1 MERTLIYKNHKGDM
15 ITFTYKPPFLLSI
28 CDGFHETVGTVNSV
42 SSAYGVGTT
51 WNGTSIGQRDLTIK
65 GTITDNIQENRLLL
79 YDMFP
84 LNSEGT
90 LYYYEGDIERKITCL
105 VEKVSIPEKKGFTRD
120 FSISLVCPNPRF
132 SALAATILSMAT
144 WTPAFKFKLVIP
156 KNKGIKFGTKNTTSM
171 GTTENT
177 TEIDY
182 GMNYKFKAN
191 DTVKN
196 PYLFNVTT
204 RDIIQIEKTMS
215 AGDQIIITTH
225 IDNKNVIYKNA
236 VTGEEENINY
246 LIMYGSKY
254 LQVPSGTNTFRSGA
268 DSGEDNL
275 ETTIEFYQNMRRC
288 NYGSYIIKC
297 I

>member
-42 SSAYGVGTT
+42 SSAYSVGTT

-182 GMNYKFKAN
+182 GMTIKFKAN

-275 ETTIEFYQNMRRC
+275 ETTIEFLPEYEAV
-288 NYGSYIIKC
+288 
-297 I
+297 

>member
-182 GMNYKFKAN
+182 GMTIKFKAN

-225 IDNKNVIYKNA
+225 IDNRNVIYKNA

-275 ETTIEFYQNMRRC
+275 ETTIEFLPEYEAV
-288 NYGSYIIKC
+288 
-297 I
+297 

>member
-105 VEKVSIPEKKGFTRD
+105 IEKVSIPEKKGFTRD

-182 GMNYKFKAN
+182 GMTIKFKAN

-275 ETTIEFYQNMRRC
+275 ETTIEFLPEYEAV
-288 NYGSYIIKC
+288 
-297 I
+297 

>member
-65 GTITDNIQENRLLL
+65 GTITDNVQENRLLL

-182 GMNYKFKAN
+182 GMTIKFKAN

-246 LIMYGSKY
+246 LIMYSSKY

-275 ETTIEFYQNMRRC
+275 ETTIEFLPEYEAV
-288 NYGSYIIKC
+288 
-297 I
+297 

>member
-51 WNGTSIGQRDLTIK
+51 WIGTSIGQRDLTIK

-144 WTPAFKFKLVIP
+144 WAPAFNFPLIIP
-156 KNKGIKFGTKNTTSM
+156 ENEGIQFGIKNTTSM

-182 GMNYKFKAN
+182 GMTIKFKAN

-275 ETTIEFYQNMRRC
+275 ETTIEFLPEYEAV
-288 NYGSYIIKC
+288 
-297 I
+297 

>member
-144 WTPAFKFKLVIP
+144 WAPAFNFPLIIP
-156 KNKGIKFGTKNTTSM
+156 ENEGIQFGIKNTTSM

-182 GMNYKFKAN
+182 GMTIKFKAN

-215 AGDQIIITTH
+215 ASDQIIITTH
-225 IDNKNVIYKNA
+225 IDNKNVIYKSA

-275 ETTIEFYQNMRRC
+275 ETTIEFLPEYEAV
-288 NYGSYIIKC
+288 
-297 I
+297 

>member
-182 GMNYKFKAN
+182 GMTIKFKAN
-191 DTVKN
+191 DIVKN

-275 ETTIEFYQNMRRC
+275 ETTIEFLPEYEAV
-288 NYGSYIIKC
+288 
-297 I
+297 

>member
-51 WNGTSIGQRDLTIK
+51 GNGTSIGQRDLTIK

-144 WTPAFKFKLVIP
+144 WAPAFNFPLIIP
-156 KNKGIKFGTKNTTSM
+156 ENEGIQFGIKNTTSM

-182 GMNYKFKAN
+182 GMTIRFKAN

-225 IDNKNVIYKNA
+225 IDNKNVIYKSA

-275 ETTIEFYQNMRRC
+275 ETTIEFLPEYEAV
-288 NYGSYIIKC
+288 
-297 I
+297 

>member
-156 KNKGIKFGTKNTTSM
+156 KNKGIKFGIKNTTSM

-182 GMNYKFKAN
+182 GMTIKFKAN

-196 PYLFNVTT
+196 PYLSNVTT

-275 ETTIEFYQNMRRC
+275 ETTIEFLPEYEAV
-288 NYGSYIIKC
+288 
-297 I
+297 

>member
-156 KNKGIKFGTKNTTSM
+156 ENKGIKFGTKNTTSM

-182 GMNYKFKAN
+182 GMTIKFKAN
-191 DTVKN
+191 ATVKN

-275 ETTIEFYQNMRRC
+275 ETTIEFLPEYEAV
-288 NYGSYIIKC
+288 
-297 I
+297 

>member
-15 ITFTYKPPFLLSI
+15 ITFTYQPPFLLSI

-144 WTPAFKFKLVIP
+144 WAPAFNFPLIIP
-156 KNKGIKFGTKNTTSM
+156 ENEGIQFGIKNTTSM

-182 GMNYKFKAN
+182 GMTIKFKAN

-275 ETTIEFYQNMRRC
+275 ETTIEFLPEYEAV
-288 NYGSYIIKC
+288 
-297 I
+297 

>member
-42 SSAYGVGTT
+42 SSAYGIGTT

-182 GMNYKFKAN
+182 GMTIKFKAN

-275 ETTIEFYQNMRRC
+275 ETTIEFLPEYEAV
-288 NYGSYIIKC
+288 
-297 I
+297 

>member
-65 GTITDNIQENRLLL
+65 GTITDNVQENRLLL

-144 WTPAFKFKLVIP
+144 WAPAFNFPLIIP
-156 KNKGIKFGTKNTTSM
+156 ENEGIQFGIKNTTSM

-182 GMNYKFKAN
+182 GMTIKFKAN

-275 ETTIEFYQNMRRC
+275 ETTIEFLPEYEAV
-288 NYGSYIIKC
+288 
-297 I
+297 

>member
-79 YDMFP
+79 YDMFL

-182 GMNYKFKAN
+182 GMTIKFKAN

-275 ETTIEFYQNMRRC
+275 ETTIEFLPEYEAV
-288 NYGSYIIKC
+288 
-297 I
+297 

>member
-144 WTPAFKFKLVIP
+144 WAPAFNFPLIIP
-156 KNKGIKFGTKNTTSM
+156 ENEGIQFGIKNTTSM

-182 GMNYKFKAN
+182 GMTIKFKAN

-275 ETTIEFYQNMRRC
+275 ETTIEFLPEYEAV
-288 NYGSYIIKC
+288 
-297 I
+297 